1 MGKEGAGAGAGAGAE
16 GVGTDTGTGTRV
28 PNPWGRGMDT
38 EGKCGKEVSDDGIA
52 PVGRDDPPG
61 WEEEDAWG
69 TAGGSALAEVDF
81 AAAAWARLPRRVNER
96 FASPI
101 S

>member
-1 MGKEGAGAGAGAGAE
+1 
-16 GVGTDTGTGTRV
+16 
-28 PNPWGRGMDT
+28 MDT

-61 WEEEDAWG
+61 WEEDAWG
-69 TAGGSALAEVDF
+69 TAGGSALADF
-81 AAAAWARLPRRVNER
+81 AAAWARLPRRVNER